1 MRNKAGNTIEND
13 IQIHTPKTLCNI
25 VRNKQHEKI
34 SYFISLLIHKDSRI
48 NIVSRNLAVS
58 ISQDNLLSFHINS
71 KAANKLRAELVNSI
85 NLTIFISF

>member
-25 VRNKQHEKI
+25 VRNKQLEKCT
-34 SYFISLLIHKDSRI
+34 YFISLLIHKDSRM
-48 NIVSRNLAVS
+48 NTVSRNLAVS
-58 ISQDNLLSFHINS
+58 ISQDILFSLHINIR
-71 KAANKLRAELVNSI
+71 AANKDRAELVNNI